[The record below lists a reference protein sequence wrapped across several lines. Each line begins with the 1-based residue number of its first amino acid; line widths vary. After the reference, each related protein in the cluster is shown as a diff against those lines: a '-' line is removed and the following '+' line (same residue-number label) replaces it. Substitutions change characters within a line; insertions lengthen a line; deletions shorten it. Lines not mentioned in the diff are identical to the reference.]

1 MKIIASNLMKKFG
14 NKIAVEDVSLN
25 ILPGQILGLLG
36 PNGAGKSTAIKIL
49 SGQIKADAGNILID
63 DQNFQQIPDSLRSK
77 IGVMPQEIILWDKLS
92 ILENLRFTAQIQGMN
107 KQDRDLQIRNLVSG
121 LNLEKELNTLAE
133 NLSGGYK
140 RRLNLAISI
149 IHNPS
154 LVFLDEPSPGIDP
167 QSRRFL
173 WDFIYELKKQNKAVV
188 LTDHYL
194 EEAEKLCDYVVIID
208 EGKVIAKGA
217 VLDLKIKYGA
227 GTLLQVQSD
236 NLNSEKII
244 ALSQAFRDVKFSTK
258 GFSILADDTVE
269 IFEKLIPHLKNL
281 DINTNQIELR
291 QPSLEDIFL
300 ILTGKE
306 IRE

>member
-1 MKIIASNLMKKFG
+1 MKM
-14 NKIAVEDVSLN
+14 
-25 ILPGQILGLLG
+25 
-36 PNGAGKSTAIKIL
+36 
-49 SGQIKADAGNILID
+49 LI
-63 DQNFQQIPDSLRSK
+63 
-77 IGVMPQEIILWDKLS
+77 E
-92 ILENLRFTAQIQGMN
+92 
-107 KQDRDLQIRNLVSG
+107 G
-121 LNLEKELNTLAE
+121 LNLQGELKTLAK

-173 WDFIYELKKQNKAVV
+173 WDFIWSLKKTGKAVV

-194 EEAEKLCDYVVIID
+194 EEAEKLCDYVVIVD
-208 EGKVIAKGA
+208 EGKVIAEGT
-217 VLDLKIKYGA
+217 VEDLKKKYGN
-227 GTLLQVQSD
+227 GTLLQVVVES
-236 NLNSEKII
+236 LNSEKILNI
-244 ALSQAFRDVKFSTK
+244 QSVFPAAKFSQV
-258 GFSILADDTVE
+258 GFSVIADDAQTV
-269 IFEKLIPHLKNL
+269 FEKLLPTLRSANI
-281 DINTNQIELR
+281 IATQIELR

>member
-1 MKIIASNLMKKFG
+1 MQIIATNLMKKFG
-14 NKIAVEDVSLN
+14 SKLAVKDVSLK
-25 ILPGQILGLLG
+25 IIPGQILGLLG
-36 PNGAGKSTAIKIL
+36 PNGAGKSTTIKIL
-49 SGQIKADAGNILID
+49 SGQINAASGNIQID
-63 DQNFQQIPDSLRSK
+63 DQKYLQIPDSLRSK
-77 IGVMPQEIILWDKLS
+77 IGVMPQEIILWDKLTVM
-92 ILENLRFTAQIQGMN
+92 ENLKFTAQIQGMS
-107 KQDRDLQIRNLVSG
+107 KQDTDLQIQNLVSG
-121 LNLEKELNTLAE
+121 LNLEKEINTLAE
-133 NLSGGYK
+133 HLSGGYK

-173 WDFIYELKKQNKAVV
+173 WDFIYQLKKQNKAVV

-208 EGKVIAKGA
+208 EGKVIAEGT
-217 VLDLKIKYGA
+217 VPQLKLKYGA
-227 GTLLQVQSD
+227 GTLLQVNSD

-244 ALSQAFRDVKFSTK
+244 ALTTTFPEVKFSTK
-258 GFSILADDTVE
+258 GFSVLADDTVE
-269 IFEKLIPHLKNL
+269 IFEKLIPQLKNL
-281 DINTNQIELR
+281 DIHTNQMELR